1 MILRS
6 NNNIKSN
13 GEVTRVAV
21 VTGSSSGIGFET
33 ALTLARNEFYTYAT
47 MRNIKKSTSINQIA
61 NKEALPLKVIQLDVD
76 DDLSAKNAI
85 QEIVSEKQRIDI
97 LVNNAGYGLIGPIE
111 DISIEEELKPQFE
124 TNLYGVVRITQQVLP
139 VMRRQKSGRIIN
151 VSSIGGILGY
161 PFSAAYCST
170 KFALEGLSESL
181 SYEVDQFGIK
191 VILIEPALV
200 ISDFHN
206 NVKMVAKKGA
216 NNPDSPYTQMMQKLF
231 EEYKQIEEQYQIPAE
246 EVAEVILNAA
256 ILDNPYQRHLVGKYS
271 KMTMEAKM
279 TMSDIECH
287 NMMKRQL
294 LGSKQ
299 DSIAKGLK
307 VIC

>member
-246 EVAEVILNAA
+246 EVAKVILNAA

>member
-1 MILRS
+1 MTPTS
-6 NNNIKSN
+6 NNKLN
-13 GEVTRVAV
+13 GEITRVAV
-21 VTGSSSGIGFET
+21 VTGTSSGIGFET
-33 ALTLARNEFYTYAT
+33 ALTLARNGFYTYAT
-47 MRNIKKSTSINQIA
+47 MRNLKKSTNIKEIA
-61 NKEALPLKVIQLDVD
+61 NKEALPLKVIELDVD

-85 QEIVSEKQRIDI
+85 QEITSEKQRIDI

-124 TNLYGVVRITQQVLP
+124 TNLYGVIRVTQQVLP
-139 VMRRQKSGRIIN
+139 IMRRQKSGRIIN
-151 VSSIGGILGY
+151 VSSIGGIVGY

-206 NVKMVAKKGA
+206 NVKMAARKGD
-216 NNPDSPYTQMMQKLF
+216 NPDDSPYTQMMQKLF
-231 EEYKQIEEQYQIPAE
+231 EEYKQVEEQYQIPAE
-246 EVAEVILNAA
+246 EVAKAIVNAA
-256 ILDNPYQRHLVGKYS
+256 IVDNPDQRYLVGKYS
-271 KMTMEAKM
+271 EMMKEATM
-279 TMSDIECH
+279 TMSDIECR

-294 LGSKQ
+294 LGSK
-299 DSIAKGLK
+299 
-307 VIC
+307 

>member
-1 MILRS
+1 MIDS
-6 NNNIKSN
+6 NANRI
-13 GEVTRVAV
+13 AI

-33 ALTLARNEFYTYAT
+33 TLTLARNGFYTYAT
-47 MRNIKKSTSINQIA
+47 MRNLKRSTSIKEIA
-61 NKEALPLKVIQLDVD
+61 DKEALSLKVVQLDVYN

-85 QEIVSEKQRIDI
+85 QEIISEKQRIDI
-97 LVNNAGYGLIGPIE
+97 LVNNAGYGLVGPIE

-124 TNLYGVVRITQQVLP
+124 TNLYGVIRVTQQVLP
-139 VMRRQKSGRIIN
+139 IMRRQKSGRIIN
-151 VSSIGGILGY
+151 VSSIGGIVGY

-181 SYEVDQFGIK
+181 SYELDQFGIK

-206 NVKMVAKKGA
+206 NVKMAVKKGA
-216 NNPDSPYTQMMQKLF
+216 NNPDDSPYTQMMQKLF
-231 EEYKQIEEQYQIPAE
+231 EEYKQVQEQYQIPAK
-246 EVAEVILNAA
+246 EVANVILSAA
-256 ILDNPYQRHLVGKYS
+256 TLDNPDRRYLVGKYS
-271 KMTMEAKM
+271 EMMKEAKM

-294 LGSKQ
+294 LGS
-299 DSIAKGLK
+299 SN
-307 VIC
+307 